1 MITIIKQENCVSG
14 VFLDKP
20 KALQYLDSN
29 KKNKKFNTSNYN
41 VEVTKIEN
49 YPFYIIES
57 VKTNEFTFESCKTK
71 VYQMILDLEEKGK
84 EHEDDNYAN
93 LYIIREDYYPKTFL
107 GDYMGSLEHIHFSD
121 SQLEIA
127 KEMGDSYLVVV
138 FGDN

>member
-1 MITIIKQENCVSG
+1 MSG
-14 VFLDKP
+14 VFSDKS

-41 VEVTKIEN
+41 VEVTDIEN
-49 YPFYIIES
+49 YPFYIIEN
-57 VKTNEFTFESCKTK
+57 VKTNKFTFENCKAK
-71 VYQMILDLEEKGK
+71 VYQMILDFERNEK

-93 LYIIREDYYPKTFL
+93 IYIIRKDYYPKTFL

-127 KEMGDSYLVVV
+127 KEMGGSYLIAV